1 MFLPERHRGLRLQEQ
16 HERLPKVSPLRAG
29 RMSGSNQ
36 QQNLVLI
43 KELELIL
50 DSCKLELTSVDE
62 VWPNLY
68 LGNV

>member
-1 MFLPERHRGLRLQEQ
+1 MFLTERHRGLRLQEQ
-16 HERLPKVSPLRAG
+16 HERLLKNLTLRAG
-29 RMSGSNQ
+29 RMSESNQ